1 VLVARELELAALDD
15 LLDTGGIVVIEGGPG
30 LGKTA
35 LVEECVARARRG
47 GWRTL
52 RAQGSELEVGFS
64 FGVVRQLF
72 ERDLASMTEADRGRA
87 FAGPAALAGDFLI
100 GRDGVVEAHDAS
112 FALLHSLYW
121 LTANLAGDRSLLV
134 AVDDAHWADSVSMRW
149 LGYLARRLED
159 LPVAVVV
166 AMRPSEVAASDRF
179 ASAITSVA
187 SVLRPGLLDV
197 AAAAAVVRNV
207 LGSGVSD
214 ARCAALWRASGGN
227 PFYLGELLRESRAMQ
242 HDAIERPGGLERPTD
257 LVTRHVA
264 IRIRRLDP
272 GAALLAGALAIL
284 GDGCELRHAAAVTG
298 MDLDTASQLAAG
310 LVDVEVLGASD
321 PPRFLH
327 PIVRAA
333 VESSLSADERRR
345 FHRAAA
351 TELAADR
358 ATPGQV
364 AAHLMRFSPAADAWV
379 LGCLRT
385 AARLAMVSGA
395 PVEASASCCV
405 VLWPNRLGHRNG
417 SRCCVSWRPQTSPQ
431 AGPARSTGSRKP
443 SR

>member
-1 VLVARELELAALDD
+1 MLVAREQELAALDE
-15 LLDTGGIVVIEGGPG
+15 LLDAGGIVVIEGGPG

-52 RAQGSELEVGFS
+52 RAHGSELEVGFS

-72 ERDLASMTEADRGRA
+72 ERDLASMTEAERGKA
-87 FAGPAALAGDFLI
+87 FAGPAALAGDFLL
-100 GRDGVVEAHDAS
+100 GRDGAVEAHDAS
-112 FALLHSLYW
+112 FALLHGLYW
-121 LTANLAGDRSLLV
+121 LTANLAGDRFLLV

-166 AMRPSEVAASDRF
+166 AMRPSEVAASDRVV
-179 ASAITSVA
+179 SAITSAA
-187 SVLRPGLLDV
+187 SVLRPGLLDA

-207 LGSGVSD
+207 LGSQVSD

-227 PFYLGELLRESRAMQ
+227 PFYLGELLRGESRAMQ
-242 HDAIERPGGLERPTD
+242 HDDIERPGGLERPTD

-264 IRIRRLDP
+264 ARIRRLDP

-321 PPRFLH
+321 PPRFL
-327 PIVRAA
+327 
-333 VESSLSADERRR
+333 S
-345 FHRAAA
+345 
-351 TELAADR
+351 DR
-358 ATPGQV
+358 A
-364 AAHLMRFSPAADAWV
+364 
-379 LGCLRT
+379 C
-385 AARLAMVSGA
+385 
-395 PVEASASCCV
+395 
-405 VLWPNRLGHRNG
+405 
-417 SRCCVSWRPQTSPQ
+417 RC
-431 AGPARSTGSRKP
+431 
-443 SR
+443 

>member
-1 VLVARELELAALDD
+1 
-15 LLDTGGIVVIEGGPG
+15 
-30 LGKTA
+30 
-35 LVEECVARARRG
+35 
-47 GWRTL
+47 
-52 RAQGSELEVGFS
+52 
-64 FGVVRQLF
+64 
-72 ERDLASMTEADRGRA
+72 MTEADRGRA

-100 GRDGVVEAHDAS
+100 GRDRVVDAHDTS
-112 FALLHSLYW
+112 FALLHGLYW
-121 LTANLAGDRSLLV
+121 LTANLAGDGSLLV

-149 LGYLARRLED
+149 LGYLARRLEG
-159 LPVAVVV
+159 LSVAVVV

-179 ASAITSVA
+179 VSAITSVA

-227 PFYLGELLRESRAMQ
+227 PFYLGELLRGGSRAMQ

-257 LVTRHVA
+257 VVTRHVA
-264 IRIRRLDP
+264 TRIRRLDP

-345 FHRAAA
+345 FHRC
-351 TELAADR
+351 
-358 ATPGQV
+358 G
-364 AAHLMRFSPAADAWV
+364 
-379 LGCLRT
+379 G
-385 AARLAMVSGA
+385 
-395 PVEASASCCV
+395 
-405 VLWPNRLGHRNG
+405 NG
-417 SRCCVSWRPQTSPQ
+417 
-431 AGPARSTGSRKP
+431 ARS
-443 SR
+443 